1 MKNPKKAVGVFVLAL
16 SQATQVAALDD
27 EFYYNLGGGELIS
40 RSATNRP
47 TTLELGP
54 NISWSTDLICGDFD
68 MSLSVENQLK
78 GVEGAFSDLMGSVIS
93 AATGAVASLPGLAL
107 QKLNPALYDMLQ
119 NGILQGSEEFHLAEA
134 SCEGMVGS
142 MSEVMDTNEWGTV
155 AKGSFWSKESQTGS
169 ADILNTKGRA
179 DSEGADA
186 GVVWVDGAER
196 GGRAQPPIEL
206 IGDTAKAGYNQLINR
221 NPGNTGS
228 AVSSCGGAAIC
239 EEWEAP
245 QFFANWMVE
254 VLGEEKI
261 RTCKNCDKVRTQPGK
276 GLSAQVKKE
285 QETISLDIEALVLS
299 GSAPTSDELNEVSGG
314 PGMLVSRRV
323 IEAIREEKEEDQVV
337 LISRLAS
344 EMALARTMERA
355 MIARRALLA
364 GMKEPNIASTGIAP
378 ERLRDYLSELEQ
390 DINNLLF
397 EMDVRQRVATN
408 TTSQLLRRDKARK
421 EIPMTEEPFKNNFSN
436 GAVKP

>member
-1 MKNPKKAVGVFVLAL
+1 MKQAQKLAGLIVLAL
-16 SQATQVAALDD
+16 SQATHVVALDD
-27 EFYYNLGGGELIS
+27 EFYYNLGGGEPIS
-40 RSATNRP
+40 RSATNRAA
-47 TTLELGP
+47 TFELGP
-54 NISWSTDLICGDFD
+54 DISWSTDLICGDFD
-68 MSLSVENQLK
+68 MSLSVENQLM
-78 GVEGAFSDLMGSVIS
+78 GIEGAFSDLMGSVIS

-119 NGILQGSEEFHLAEA
+119 NGILQGSEEFHLAET
-134 SCEGMVGS
+134 SCEAMVGK
-142 MSEVMDTNEWGTV
+142 MGEVMDTNEWGTV
-155 AKGSFWSKESQTGS
+155 AQGPWWSTESQTAG

-186 GVVWVDGAER
+186 GVVWVEGASR

-206 IGDTAKAGYNQLINR
+206 VGDTAKAGYNQLINR

-228 AVSSCGGAAIC
+228 AVTTCAGAAIC

-245 QFFANWMVE
+245 QFFADWIIE

-285 QETISLDIEALVLS
+285 WEAISLDIETLVLS
-299 GSAPTSDELNEVSGG
+299 SSAPTSDELKEVSGG

-323 IEAIREEKEEDQVV
+323 IEAIREEKEEDQAV

-378 ERLRDYLSELEQ
+378 ERLERYLGELEQ
-390 DINNLLF
+390 EVDNLLF
-397 EMDVRQRVATN
+397 EMDVRKRVATN

-421 EIPMTEEPFKNNFSN
+421 EIPVAEEPFENNFSD